1 MIIKHSK
8 YKNTGILFE
17 LLVRQI
23 TADTLSGAESQ
34 AINILKKYFTKTE
47 LGKEYKLYESFFKH
61 TNTTEAKADMVIST
75 LIESSK
81 QLNRS
86 VLKRQKYNL
95 IKEIK
100 NHYDLEEFFKTKLSN
115 YKAQAALF
123 TLLEVYNSENL
134 SNPNQIIENK
144 TVLLEY
150 LVKSPINKKE
160 VKENILE
167 EFRNQDKDIRVLAY
181 RVLLEKF
188 NDKYAD
194 LNSHQKSIL
203 KEFINS
209 VDNTPK
215 LREFYNTKINEI
227 KNTLLFLKTIDL
239 PTFEQLSIEIIEDKL
254 NFNRFK
260 ISSYL
265 NKELHIYSKWYSI
278 TEKNEEKNLQFFT
291 PTKIWMMH
299 VLFYAT
305 LF

>member
-23 TADTLSGAESQ
+23 TADTLSGVESQ

-61 TNTTEAKADMVIST
+61 TNTSEAKADMVIST

-86 VLKRQKYNL
+86 ILKRQKYNL

-100 NHYDLEEFFKTKLSN
+100 NHYDLEEFFKTKLPN

-150 LVKSPINKKE
+150 LVKSPIDKKE

-167 EFRNQDKDIRVLAY
+167 EFRQQDKDIRVLAY

-194 LNSHQKSIL
+194 LNSNQKATL

-215 LREFYNTKINEI
+215 LREFYNTKITEI
-227 KNTLLFLKTIDL
+227 KNTLLT
-239 PTFEQLSIEIIEDKL
+239 
-254 NFNRFK
+254 
-260 ISSYL
+260 L
-265 NKELHIYSKWYSI
+265 NKQVTNKAIQIKVNEVVNILPNLGKTDKVNDDHLINLLQHYQLVEELESV
-278 TEKNEEKNLQFFT
+278 NG
-291 PTKIWMMH
+291 
-299 VLFYAT
+299 
-305 LF
+305 

>member
-23 TADTLSGAESQ
+23 TSDTLSGVENSP
-34 AINILKKYFTKTE
+34 AISILKKYFTKTE
-47 LGKEYKLYESFFKH
+47 LGREYKLYESFFKH
-61 TNTTEAKADMVIST
+61 INTSEAKADMVVST
-75 LIESSK
+75 IVESSK

-86 VLKRQKYNL
+86 ILRRQKYNL

-100 NHYDLEEFFKTKLSN
+100 NHYDLEEFFKTKLPN

-150 LVKSPINKKE
+150 LTNSSINKDE

-167 EFRNQDKDIRVLAY
+167 EFRHQDKDIRVLAY

-194 LNSHQKSIL
+194 LNPNQKTIL

-227 KNTLLFLKTIDL
+227 KNTLLT
-239 PTFEQLSIEIIEDKL
+239 
-254 NFNRFK
+254 
-260 ISSYL
+260 L
-265 NKELHIYSKWYSI
+265 NKKVTNKAIQIKVNEVVNILPNLGKIDKVNDDHLINLLQHYQLIEELEI
-278 TEKNEEKNLQFFT
+278 TK
-291 PTKIWMMH
+291 
-299 VLFYAT
+299 
-305 LF
+305 

>member
-23 TADTLSGAESQ
+23 TADTLSGAESPS
-34 AINILKKYFTKTE
+34 IDILKKYFTKTE

-61 TNTTEAKADMVIST
+61 INTSEAKADMVIST
-75 LIESSK
+75 IIESSK

-86 VLKRQKYNL
+86 ILRRQKYNL

-100 NHYDLEEFFKTKLSN
+100 NHYDLEEFFKTKLPN

-150 LVKSPINKKE
+150 LVKSPIDKKE

-167 EFRNQDKDIRVLAY
+167 EFRQQDKDIRVLAY

-194 LNSHQKSIL
+194 LNPHQKLVL

-227 KNTLLFLKTIDL
+227 KNTLST
-239 PTFEQLSIEIIEDKL
+239 
-254 NFNRFK
+254 
-260 ISSYL
+260 L
-265 NKELHIYSKWYSI
+265 NKKVTNKAIQIKVNEVVNILPNLGKTDKVNDDHLINLLQHYQLVEELE
-278 TEKNEEKNLQFFT
+278 TVNG
-291 PTKIWMMH
+291 
-299 VLFYAT
+299 
-305 LF
+305 

>member
-61 TNTTEAKADMVIST
+61 TNTSEAKADMVIST

-100 NHYDLEEFFKTKLSN
+100 NHYDLEEFFKTKLPN

-150 LVKSPINKKE
+150 LVKSPIDKKE

-167 EFRNQDKDIRVLAY
+167 EFRQQDKDIRVLAY

-194 LNSHQKSIL
+194 LNSNQKATL

-215 LREFYNTKINEI
+215 LREFYNTKITEI
-227 KNTLLFLKTIDL
+227 KNTLLT
-239 PTFEQLSIEIIEDKL
+239 
-254 NFNRFK
+254 
-260 ISSYL
+260 L
-265 NKELHIYSKWYSI
+265 NKKVTNKAIQIKVNEVVNILPNLGKTDKVNDDHLINLLQHYQLVEELESV
-278 TEKNEEKNLQFFT
+278 NG
-291 PTKIWMMH
+291 
-299 VLFYAT
+299 
-305 LF
+305 

>member
-61 TNTTEAKADMVIST
+61 TNTSEAKADMVIST
-75 LIESSK
+75 IIESSK

-100 NHYDLEEFFKTKLSN
+100 NHYDLEEFFKTKLPN

-160 VKENILE
+160 VRDNILE
-167 EFRNQDKDIRVLAY
+167 EFKNQDKDIRVLAY

-194 LNSHQKSIL
+194 LNPNQKDTL

-209 VDNTPK
+209 VDNAPK

-227 KNTLLFLKTIDL
+227 KNTLLT
-239 PTFEQLSIEIIEDKL
+239 
-254 NFNRFK
+254 
-260 ISSYL
+260 L
-265 NKELHIYSKWYSI
+265 NKKVTNKAIQIKVNEVVNILPSLGKTDKVNDDHLINLLQHYQLVEELE
-278 TEKNEEKNLQFFT
+278 TVE
-291 PTKIWMMH
+291 
-299 VLFYAT
+299 
-305 LF
+305 

>member
-17 LLVRQI
+17 LLIRQI
-23 TADTLSGAESQ
+23 TADTLSGIESQ

-47 LGKEYKLYESFFKH
+47 LGKEYKIYESFFKH
-61 TNTTEAKADMVIST
+61 TNTSEAKADMVIST

-100 NHYDLEEFFKTKLSN
+100 NHYGLEEFFKTKLPN

-150 LVKSPINKKE
+150 LVKSPIDKKE

-167 EFRNQDKDIRVLAY
+167 EFRQQDKDIRALAY

-194 LNSHQKSIL
+194 LNPNQKATL

-215 LREFYNTKINEI
+215 LKEFYNTKINEI
-227 KNTLLFLKTIDL
+227 KNTLLT
-239 PTFEQLSIEIIEDKL
+239 
-254 NFNRFK
+254 
-260 ISSYL
+260 L
-265 NKELHIYSKWYSI
+265 NKNVTNKAIQIKVNEVVNILPNLGKTDKVNDDHLINLLQHYQLVEELEAAK
-278 TEKNEEKNLQFFT
+278 
-291 PTKIWMMH
+291 
-299 VLFYAT
+299 
-305 LF
+305 

>member
-23 TADTLSGAESQ
+23 TADTLSGAENSP
-34 AINILKKYFTKTE
+34 AVSILKKYFTKTE
-47 LGKEYKLYESFFKH
+47 LGREYRLYESFFKH
-61 TNTTEAKADMVIST
+61 INTTEAKADMVVST
-75 LIESSK
+75 IVESSK
-81 QLNRS
+81 HLNRS
-86 VLKRQKYNL
+86 ILRRQKYNL

-100 NHYDLEEFFKTKLSN
+100 NHYNLEEFFKTKLPN
-115 YKAQAALF
+115 YKAQAAIF

-150 LVKSPINKKE
+150 LTNSNINKQE
-160 VKENILE
+160 VKDNILE
-167 EFRNQDKDIRVLAY
+167 EFKNQDKDIRVLAY

-194 LNSHQKSIL
+194 LNSNQKLVL

-215 LREFYNTKINEI
+215 LREFYNTKITEL
-227 KNTLLFLKTIDL
+227 KNTLLT
-239 PTFEQLSIEIIEDKL
+239 
-254 NFNRFK
+254 
-260 ISSYL
+260 L
-265 NKELHIYSKWYSI
+265 NKKVTNKAIQIKVNEVVNILPSLGKTDKVNDDHLINLLQHYQLVEELE
-278 TEKNEEKNLQFFT
+278 TVE
-291 PTKIWMMH
+291 
-299 VLFYAT
+299 
-305 LF
+305 

>member
-23 TADTLSGAESQ
+23 TADTLSGVENSPAV
-34 AINILKKYFTKTE
+34 NILKKYFTKTE
-47 LGKEYKLYESFFKH
+47 LGKEYRLYESFFKH
-61 TNTTEAKADMVIST
+61 INTSEAKADMVVST
-75 LIESSK
+75 IVESSK
-81 QLNRS
+81 HLNRS
-86 VLKRQKYNL
+86 ILKRQKYNL

-100 NHYDLEEFFKTKLSN
+100 NHYNLEEFFKTKLPN
-115 YKAQAALF
+115 YKAQAAIF

-150 LVKSPINKKE
+150 LTNSNINKQE
-160 VKENILE
+160 VKDNILE
-167 EFRNQDKDIRVLAY
+167 EFKNQDKDVRVLAY

-194 LNSHQKSIL
+194 LNPNQKLVL

-215 LREFYNTKINEI
+215 LREFYNTKITEL
-227 KNTLLFLKTIDL
+227 KNTLLI
-239 PTFEQLSIEIIEDKL
+239 
-254 NFNRFK
+254 
-260 ISSYL
+260 L
-265 NKELHIYSKWYSI
+265 NKKVTNRAIQIKVNEVVNILPSLGKTDKVNDDHLINLLQHYQLVEELETVK
-278 TEKNEEKNLQFFT
+278 
-291 PTKIWMMH
+291 
-299 VLFYAT
+299 
-305 LF
+305 